1 MDHTLRAY
9 FTSSSCVEICQ
20 VKEKCRPL
28 ICIRMVFTRF
38 THAIPTNN
46 CAKAFPSG
54 LHFNRMQGAAVKSK
68 KRISYL
74 ISLRND
80 SMVLPSAST
89 RLLIERSNCENE
101 MVKTARYHLL
111 SCPLNPNRFLQQ
123 LF

>member
-1 MDHTLRAY
+1 M
-9 FTSSSCVEICQ
+9 
-20 VKEKCRPL
+20 
-28 ICIRMVFTRF
+28 
-38 THAIPTNN
+38 
-46 CAKAFPSG
+46 KAFPSG

-80 SMVLPSAST
+80 SMVFPSAST

-111 SCPLNPNRFLQQ
+111 SCLLESKQIFATTVLKFVVRL
-123 LF
+123 LDLHTLCTYDTYHT